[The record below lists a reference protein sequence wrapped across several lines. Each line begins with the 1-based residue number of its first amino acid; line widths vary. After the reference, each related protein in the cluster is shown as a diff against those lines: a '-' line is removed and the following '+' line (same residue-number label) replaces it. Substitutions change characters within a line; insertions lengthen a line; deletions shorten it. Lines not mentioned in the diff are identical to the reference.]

1 MIDSSLNGFS
11 IQDSLQ
17 VNPAED
23 SLVKNS
29 SATTKNKFSIKDS
42 LEKYSG
48 VDSFYKR
55 YPNGDMLNIVKA
67 NKTSFAAYFFIAG
80 EDEVWEENFYPPVD
94 SLIFFNKKQGGQW
107 LQTDSVMWYSN
118 SIYENYGIEDL
129 NGDGFSDFVFHFFGE
144 KHGENLVFI
153 FNKKT
158 RQFEHNGQFD
168 LENICYDSKSKF
180 VRSRI
185 YGGLRI
191 HGGLHSCSYKMRY
204 RVVGENLKFDLGAEM
219 CPDGIQ
225 QKTASLRYYTMK
237 NGEEITIKLIKG
249 SSRKIDKLYTKAIWD
264 SSLD

>member
-1 MIDSSLNGFS
+1 MRHTSLTILLWKVLTLSCFAQIETRQVPNIIDSSLIRFS

-23 SLVKNS
+23 SLVENS
-29 SATTKNKFSIKDS
+29 SATTKNKFSIMDS

-129 NGDGFSDFVFHFFGE
+129 NGDGFSDFVFHFFSI
-144 KHGENLVFI
+144 NVFY
-153 FNKKT
+153 FVY
-158 RQFEHNGQFD
+158 
-168 LENICYDSKSKF
+168 NI
-180 VRSRI
+180 
-185 YGGLRI
+185 
-191 HGGLHSCSYKMRY
+191 
-204 RVVGENLKFDLGAEM
+204 
-219 CPDGIQ
+219 
-225 QKTASLRYYTMK
+225 
-237 NGEEITIKLIKG
+237 
-249 SSRKIDKLYTKAIWD
+249 
-264 SSLD
+264 